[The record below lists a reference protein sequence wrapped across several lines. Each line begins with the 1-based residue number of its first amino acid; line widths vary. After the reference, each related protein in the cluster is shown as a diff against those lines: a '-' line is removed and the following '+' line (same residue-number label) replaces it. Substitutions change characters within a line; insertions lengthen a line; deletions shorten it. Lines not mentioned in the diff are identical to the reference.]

1 MKHSWFFRTM
11 LILSLLCLLICCPAA
26 AQEAACYPDSALKDF
41 PATFFAPAD
50 NYMAVLK
57 DTTHPISFYAVYQ
70 SEQPFEGRTIER
82 MVMANEENILFNN
95 AIGEQDKSLSERLSA
110 RSLLT
115 EATFPEAGRF
125 EFDRITLLFTDGSRE
140 TYPIGRFVIEVF
152 DDQDSDVLNTYV
164 TPAMTSN
171 NTYLP
176 CEYVWQRDGLAF
188 AGLDMD
194 LAAEHELLFA
204 REEPFAYA
212 SEDSPEGGGKAACF
226 AMETQLMAE
235 RPTVY
240 HFILPRVRVR
250 VDGVEQAVYPKL
262 GCYCGGLE
270 VTETEVLEAYEAWYL
285 S

>member
-1 MKHSWFFRTM
+1 
-11 LILSLLCLLICCPAA
+11 
-26 AQEAACYPDSALKDF
+26 
-41 PATFFAPAD
+41 
-50 NYMAVLK
+50 
-57 DTTHPISFYAVYQ
+57 
-70 SEQPFEGRTIER
+70 
-82 MVMANEENILFNN
+82 
-95 AIGEQDKSLSERLSA
+95 
-110 RSLLT
+110 
-115 EATFPEAGRF
+115 
-125 EFDRITLLFTDGSRE
+125 
-140 TYPIGRFVIEVF
+140 
-152 DDQDSDVLNTYV
+152 
-164 TPAMTSN
+164 MTSN

-194 LAAEHELLFA
+194 LAAGHELLFA
-204 REEPFAYA
+204 REEPFVYA
-212 SEDSPEGGGKAACF
+212 NEDSPEGGGKATCF
-226 AMETQLMAE
+226 AVETQLMAE